1 MLTPQERR
9 WLGLLAAWLAAGAAL
24 DALSLARP
32 QVVASL
38 VGSERLADLVRSGA
52 DEAAPAAPPPAVRA
66 APAGR
71 PEGRRAA
78 PGPRGRPWAYDARGR
93 LDLNRADSTELDLVD
108 GIGPALASRILAE
121 RARRGGFRRPEDLLA
136 VRGIGPRT
144 LAKLLPQL
152 AVGAE
157 PESAAG
163 PGAAAIGPKAGGRI
177 AR

>member
-9 WLGLLAAWLAAGAAL
+9 LLLLLAAWLAAGSAL

-32 QVVASL
+32 ELVVPL
-38 VGSERLADLVRSGA
+38 VGTERFADLLASGREEPA
-52 DEAAPAAPPPAVRA
+52 VPASPAAAADSAGALGRQERPRA
-66 APAGR
+66 SATR
-71 PEGRRAA
+71 
-78 PGPRGRPWAYDARGR
+78 RGRPLAYDARGR

-121 RARRGGFRRPEDLLA
+121 RARRGGFRRAEDLLA

-152 AVGAE
+152 AVGA
-157 PESAAG
+157 PVDTDSA
-163 PGAAAIGPKAGGRI
+163 GR
-177 AR
+177 ATRKQR

>member
-9 WLGLLAAWLAAGAAL
+9 WLWLLAFWLAAGAAL

-52 DEAAPAAPPPAVRA
+52 DEPAPAPPALRP

-71 PEGRRAA
+71 PQRRPAA
-78 PGPRGRPWAYDARGR
+78 SGPRGRPWSYDAQGR

-152 AVGAE
+152 AVGAQ
-157 PESAAG
+157 PESASGSAE
-163 PGAAAIGPKAGGRI
+163 AAIRAQAGQRN

>member
-1 MLTPQERR
+1 V
-9 WLGLLAAWLAAGAAL
+9 
-24 DALSLARP
+24 S
-32 QVVASL
+32 
-38 VGSERLADLVRSGA
+38 
-52 DEAAPAAPPPAVRA
+52 
-66 APAGR
+66 
-71 PEGRRAA
+71 
-78 PGPRGRPWAYDARGR
+78 GPRGRPWAYDAQGR

-121 RARRGGFRRPEDLLA
+121 RASRGGFRRPEELLA

-157 PESAAG
+157 PESAAD
-163 PGAAAIGPKAGGRI
+163 PGAAAIGTQAGRRI